1 MRARRCHRDS
11 VQCVTTIPCSAWAR
25 PEGIVAESIVDW
37 ERNPNDSASVVE
49 YGLTGS
55 DCCGVIMVT
64 TMPRRRAVRPVDPK
78 EAALRAAGALHP
90 HPETVR
96 DDAFLRDPFFDPRD
110 RVQVKYEM
118 LRRRR
123 VDGRPVTEIA
133 ASFSVSRQAFYEA
146 AGAFAAAGLP
156 GLVRKRPGPQ
166 HAHKCTD
173 EIVDFAAQWQ
183 AGEPERSAERLA
195 TAVAQQFHVT
205 IHPRSLTR
213 ALERRKKNDPRR
225 RHPHDAPRQCGLR
238 ACAVRARAA

>member
-1 MRARRCHRDS
+1 
-11 VQCVTTIPCSAWAR
+11 
-25 PEGIVAESIVDW
+25 
-37 ERNPNDSASVVE
+37 
-49 YGLTGS
+49 
-55 DCCGVIMVT
+55 MVT
-64 TMPRRRAVRPVDPK
+64 LMPRQRVARSVDPK

-96 DDAFLRDPFFDPRD
+96 DDAFLQDPFFDPRD

-123 VDGRPVTEIA
+123 VAGRPVTEIA

-146 AGAFAAAGLP
+146 AEAFATAGLP

-183 AGEPERSAERLA
+183 ADASERSPERLA
-195 TAVAQQFHVT
+195 AAVAQRFHVT

-213 ALERRKKNDPRR
+213 ALARRKKKRPVAEPPR
-225 RHPHDAPRQCGLR
+225 
-238 ACAVRARAA
+238 

>member
-1 MRARRCHRDS
+1 MRASTCHRDY
-11 VQCVTTIPCSAWAR
+11 VQCVTSISCRAR
-25 PEGIVAESIVDW
+25 VRLEGIASGVGVDVDKI
-37 ERNPNDSASVVE
+37 RNDSAKAME
-49 YGLTGS
+49 PWLTRS
-55 DCCGVIMVT
+55 DLCGVIMVT
-64 TMPRRRAVRPVDPK
+64 IMPRRRAAGSSDPK
-78 EAALRAAGALHP
+78 EAALRATGALHP

-183 AGEPERSAERLA
+183 AGEPERSAESLA
-195 TAVAQQFHVT
+195 AAVAQRFHVT

-213 ALERRKKNDPRR
+213 ALERRKKKRP
-225 RHPHDAPRQCGLR
+225 APEPLR
-238 ACAVRARAA
+238 

>member
-1 MRARRCHRDS
+1 MRPSTCHRDS
-11 VQCVTTIPCSAWAR
+11 VPHVTTIPCSGWDR
-25 PEGIVAESIVDW
+25 PEGLVAECAVLVDGMW
-37 ERNPNDSASVVE
+37 NDSARAVE
-49 YGLTGS
+49 YWLTRS
-55 DCCGVIMVT
+55 DCCGVIVVT
-64 TMPRRRAVRPVDPK
+64 HMARRRAAGLGDPK

-96 DDAFLRDPFFDPRD
+96 DEAFVRDPFFDPRD

-133 ASFSVSRQAFYEA
+133 TSFSVSRQAFYEA
-146 AGAFAAAGLP
+146 AGAFAATGLP

-173 EIVDFAAQWQ
+173 EIVDFAAEWQ
-183 AGEPERSAERLA
+183 AGEPARSADRLA
-195 TAVAQQFHVT
+195 AAVAQRFHVT

-213 ALERRKKNDPRR
+213 ALERRKKKRP
-225 RHPHDAPRQCGLR
+225 APEPLR
-238 ACAVRARAA
+238 

>member
-1 MRARRCHRDS
+1 MRATRCHRDS
-11 VQCVTTIPCSAWAR
+11 VQCVTTIPCSAWDHLEGVV
-25 PEGIVAESIVDW
+25 PESVEAWAES
-37 ERNPNDSASVVE
+37 PNDSASAVE
-49 YGLTGS
+49 YRLTGS

-64 TMPRRRAVRPVDPK
+64 TMPRRRAAGPVDPK

-90 HPETVR
+90 HPEAVR

-213 ALERRKKNDPRR
+213 ALERRKKKRPAPETPR
-225 RHPHDAPRQCGLR
+225 
-238 ACAVRARAA
+238 

>member
-1 MRARRCHRDS
+1 MARRR
-11 VQCVTTIPCSAWAR
+11 VAR
-25 PEGIVAESIVDW
+25 PD
-37 ERNPNDSASVVE
+37 
-49 YGLTGS
+49 
-55 DCCGVIMVT
+55 
-64 TMPRRRAVRPVDPK
+64 DPK
-78 EAALRAAGALHP
+78 EAALRTAGALHP

-146 AGAFAAAGLP
+146 AEAFAAAGLP

-183 AGEPERSAERLA
+183 AGESERSAERLA
-195 TAVAQQFHVT
+195 AAVAHRFHVT

-213 ALERRKKNDPRR
+213 ALERRKKKRPAPETPR
-225 RHPHDAPRQCGLR
+225 
-238 ACAVRARAA
+238 

>member
-1 MRARRCHRDS
+1 MHAGEYRLTARD
-11 VQCVTTIPCSAWAR
+11 V
-25 PEGIVAESIVDW
+25 
-37 ERNPNDSASVVE
+37 
-49 YGLTGS
+49 
-55 DCCGVIMVT
+55 CGVIVVT
-64 TMPRRRAVRPVDPK
+64 AMARRHAATPDDPK

-146 AGAFAAAGLP
+146 ADAFAAAGLP
-156 GLVRKRPGPQ
+156 GLVPKRPGPQ

-183 AGEPERSAERLA
+183 ADASERSPARLA
-195 TAVAQQFHVT
+195 AAVAQRFHVT

-213 ALERRKKNDPRR
+213 ALERRKKKRPTAEPPR
-225 RHPHDAPRQCGLR
+225 
-238 ACAVRARAA
+238 

>member
-1 MRARRCHRDS
+1 MRASICHRDS
-11 VQCVTTIPCSAWAR
+11 VPCVTSIPCSAWDR
-25 PEGIVAESIVDW
+25 PEGIVADVAVDRDSIW
-37 ERNPNDSASVVE
+37 NDSASAGE
-49 YGLTGS
+49 YGLTRRGI
-55 DCCGVIMVT
+55 CGVITVT
-64 TMPRRRAVRPVDPK
+64 TMARRRAAAPVDPK
-78 EAALRAAGALHP
+78 EAALRAVGALHP

-96 DDAFLRDPFFDPRD
+96 DDAFVRDPFFDPRD

-133 ASFSVSRQAFYEA
+133 TSFSVSRQAFYEA
-146 AGAFAAAGLP
+146 ASAFAARGLP

-166 HAHKCTD
+166 HAHKCID

-183 AGEPERSAERLA
+183 AGESEPSAERLA

-213 ALERRKKNDPRR
+213 ALERRKKKRPRPEPGR
-225 RHPHDAPRQCGLR
+225 
-238 ACAVRARAA
+238 

>member
-1 MRARRCHRDS
+1 MRASRCHREF
-11 VQCVTTIPCSAWAR
+11 VHHVTTIPCSAWGVAA
-25 PEGIVAESIVDW
+25 GIVAVLAEMIGA
-37 ERNPNDSASVVE
+37 NGHDSASSCE
-49 YGLTGS
+49 YRLTAS
-55 DCCGVIMVT
+55 DACDVIMVT
-64 TMPRRRAVRPVDPK
+64 IMPRRRVARPVDPK

-123 VDGRPVTEIA
+123 VDGRPVTEIV

-146 AGAFAAAGLP
+146 ADAFAAAGLP

-183 AGEPERSAERLA
+183 AEEPERSAERLA
-195 TAVAQQFHVT
+195 TAVAQRFHVI

-213 ALERRKKNDPRR
+213 ALERRKKKRPAPQTPR
-225 RHPHDAPRQCGLR
+225 
-238 ACAVRARAA
+238 

>member
-1 MRARRCHRDS
+1 MRASTCHRDS
-11 VQCVTTIPCSAWAR
+11 VPYVTTIPCSGWDS
-25 PEGIVAESIVDW
+25 PEDIVAEITVAVDGIG
-37 ERNPNDSASVVE
+37 NDSARTVE
-49 YGLTGS
+49 YWLTRS

-64 TMPRRRAVRPVDPK
+64 YMTRRRAAWPVDPK

-96 DDAFLRDPFFDPRD
+96 DDAFVRNPFFDPRD

-133 ASFSVSRQAFYEA
+133 TSFSVSRQAFYEA
-146 AGAFAAAGLP
+146 ASAFAATGLP

-183 AGEPERSAERLA
+183 AGESERSAERLA
-195 TAVAQQFHVT
+195 AEVAQQFHVT

-213 ALERRKKNDPRR
+213 ALERRKKKRRTLESPR
-225 RHPHDAPRQCGLR
+225 
-238 ACAVRARAA
+238 

>member
-1 MRARRCHRDS
+1 MRASTCHRDS
-11 VQCVTTIPCSAWAR
+11 VQCVTTIPCRWWDR
-25 PEGIVAESIVDW
+25 LERIVAEGAVAVGRMW
-37 ERNPNDSASVVE
+37 NDSARAVE
-49 YGLTGS
+49 YPLTRS
-55 DCCGVIMVT
+55 DHCGVIVVT
-64 TMPRRRAVRPVDPK
+64 HMARRRAAGPVDPK

-96 DDAFLRDPFFDPRD
+96 DEAFVRDPFFDPRD

-133 ASFSVSRQAFYEA
+133 TSFSVSRQAFYEA
-146 AGAFAAAGLP
+146 ASAFAATGLP

-183 AGEPERSAERLA
+183 AGESERSAERLA
-195 TAVAQQFHVT
+195 AAVAQRFHVT

-213 ALERRKKNDPRR
+213 AVERRKKKRPRPEPGR
-225 RHPHDAPRQCGLR
+225 
-238 ACAVRARAA
+238 

>member
-1 MRARRCHRDS
+1 MPRYMW
-11 VQCVTTIPCSAWAR
+11 CVW
-25 PEGIVAESIVDW
+25 
-37 ERNPNDSASVVE
+37 NDSAGAVE
-49 YGLTGS
+49 YWLTRS
-55 DCCGVIMVT
+55 DMCGVITVT
-64 TMPRRRAVRPVDPK
+64 LMARRRVARPVDPK

-96 DDAFLRDPFFDPRD
+96 DEAFLRDAFFDPRD

-133 ASFSVSRQAFYEA
+133 TSFSVSRQAFYEA
-146 AGAFAAAGLP
+146 ASAFAATGLP

-173 EIVDFAAQWQ
+173 EIVDFAAEWQ
-183 AGEPERSAERLA
+183 AGDSEQSAERLA
-195 TAVAQQFHVT
+195 AAVAQQFHVT

-213 ALERRKKNDPRR
+213 ALERRKKKRPRPEPSR
-225 RHPHDAPRQCGLR
+225 
-238 ACAVRARAA
+238 

>member
-1 MRARRCHRDS
+1 MRASRCHRDS
-11 VQCVTTIPCSAWAR
+11 VHHVTTIPCSAWEA
-25 PEGIVAESIVDW
+25 PEGIVAESAMIMG
-37 ERNPNDSASVVE
+37 EGQSDSASAGEYRLTVSDRCVVI
-49 YGLTGS
+49 T
-55 DCCGVIMVT
+55 VT
-64 TMPRRRAVRPVDPK
+64 TMPRRRAAVLVDPK

-146 AGAFAAAGLP
+146 ADAFAAAGLP

-183 AGEPERSAERLA
+183 AGASERSPERLA
-195 TAVAQQFHVT
+195 AAVAQRFHVT
-205 IHPRSLTR
+205 IHPRSLRR
-213 ALERRKKNDPRR
+213 ALARRKKKRPTPETGR
-225 RHPHDAPRQCGLR
+225 
-238 ACAVRARAA
+238 

>member
-1 MRARRCHRDS
+1 MRASMCHRDS
-11 VQCVTTIPCSAWAR
+11 VHSVTTIPCSAWDGPA
-25 PEGIVAESIVDW
+25 GIVAVPAATIGES
-37 ERNPNDSASVVE
+37 RNNSTSAGE
-49 YGLTGS
+49 YRLTGR
-55 DCCGVIMVT
+55 DVCGVITVT
-64 TMPRRRAVRPVDPK
+64 DMPRPRAARPVDPK

-110 RVQVKYEM
+110 RLQVKYEM

-146 AGAFAAAGLP
+146 AEAFATEGLP

-173 EIVDFAAQWQ
+173 DIVDFAAQWQ
-183 AGEPERSAERLA
+183 AEEPERSAERLA
-195 TAVAQQFHVT
+195 AAVAQRFHVT

-213 ALERRKKNDPRR
+213 ALERRKKKRPT
-225 RHPHDAPRQCGLR
+225 PEP
-238 ACAVRARAA
+238 AR

>member
-1 MRARRCHRDS
+1 MRAIRCHRDS
-11 VQCVTTIPCSAWAR
+11 VHHVATIPYSVWDGLA
-25 PEGIVAESIVDW
+25 GIVAASVEIMGSN
-37 ERNPNDSASVVE
+37 RNDSASTGE
-49 YGLTGS
+49 YRLTSS
-55 DCCGVIMVT
+55 DVCGVITVT
-64 TMPRRRAVRPVDPK
+64 RMPRQRVARPVDPK
-78 EAALRAAGALHP
+78 AAALRAAGALHP

-133 ASFSVSRQAFYEA
+133 ARFSVSRQAFYEA
-146 AGAFAAAGLP
+146 AEAFATAGLP

-173 EIVDFAAQWQ
+173 DIVDFAAQWQ
-183 AGEPERSAERLA
+183 AEEPARSAERLA
-195 TAVAQQFHVT
+195 AAVAQRFHVT

-213 ALERRKKNDPRR
+213 ALERRKKKRPAPQTPR
-225 RHPHDAPRQCGLR
+225 
-238 ACAVRARAA
+238 